1 MAERPT
7 LVTDYTSDPAVLSAG
22 FTRIFSRPGS
32 GVTDLD
38 AVLDTA
44 GGLLK
49 REGERAAIVMLSV
62 QGVAHSTLHYTR
74 PLGRLKQS
82 GASFHAVIFNPP
94 GRVAFTDAARQR
106 DSLFDRGT
114 RETGGVRRDVLAT
127 MSFGDALV
135 EVAAVLTH
143 QFRVVYA
150 RPQTLIPPD
159 SFEVAAAQPGYVAYG
174 TAARGQTP

>member
-1 MAERPT
+1 MPGIRKPADQIFRATVEMVS
-7 LVTDYTSDPAVLSAG
+7 LNVTVVDGENRY
-22 FTRIFSRPGS
+22 
-32 GVTDLD
+32 VTDLD
-38 AVLDTA
+38 AVLDAA

-127 MSFGDALV
+127 MSFGDSLV
-135 EVAAVLTH
+135 RSGMATTPLGAERPRRNEVARTRLVAVVPSALTSSEAS
-143 QFRVVYA
+143 R
-150 RPQTLIPPD
+150 
-159 SFEVAAAQPGYVAYG
+159 
-174 TAARGQTP
+174 